1 VLGHERFLATEDQ
14 IRRSYRG
21 MALKHHPDK
30 QASSIIVE
38 ITEEAKQAKKD
49 EIENHFETI

>member
-1 VLGHERFLATEDQ
+1 
-14 IRRSYRG
+14 

-49 EIENHFETI
+49 EIENHLKAI